1 MTNGERIQSIFPNI
15 TSRLDAEAGMIITKW
30 ADNTTKCFK
39 ASWWNAEYK
48 EPITKNDS
56 GVDCVSRAYLLD
68 DIRYHT
74 VFNDDTGNFEDVVYR
89 EDIEKAPSVTPQP
102 KTGHWIPTYGNVKC
116 SVCGSVKDS
125 REVGKATHYCDFCG
139 AKMESEEV

>member
-48 EPITKNDS
+48 EPRWILVSEKLPENDGSYFVTEKS
-56 GVDCVSRAYLLD
+56 GRICTY
-68 DIRYHT
+68 
-74 VFNDDTGNFEDVVYR
+74 VFRKEGN
-89 EDIEKAPSVTPQP
+89 
-102 KTGHWIPTYGNVKC
+102 
-116 SVCGSVKDS
+116 
-125 REVGKATHYCDFCG
+125 
-139 AKMESEEV
+139 SEEYWKRCAVAWMPLPEEPYVGVEV